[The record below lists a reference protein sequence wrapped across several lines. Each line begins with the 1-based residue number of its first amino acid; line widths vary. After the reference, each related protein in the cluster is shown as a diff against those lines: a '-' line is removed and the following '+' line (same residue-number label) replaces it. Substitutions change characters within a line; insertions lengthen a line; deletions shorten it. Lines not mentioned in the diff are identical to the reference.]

1 MKTSEKFK
9 ALEQMGRDKCSLQD
23 ILTAIARYRE
33 IAESEEAADLEKPK
47 PMPRIRTPGVPPMA
61 RPIH

>member
-9 ALEQMGRDKCSLQD
+9 TLEQMGRDKRSLQD

-33 IAESEEAADLEKPK
+33 LAEAEEAADLEKAA
-47 PMPRIRTPGVPPMA
+47 PPQEGHP
-61 RPIH
+61 PIENFL